1 MTPAHCEQPL
11 AAVASFSAQD
21 ANMCSFYRIHSGM
34 NTFPKGIIHKDLY
47 ENLVLMKS
55 VAALESSFL
64 LWNYDS
70 TMKIF
75 LLFYTI
81 IVHSGGKI
89 QSSSPAWYGDPLI
102 LLKSYP

>member
-55 VAALESSFL
+55 VAALETSFL
-64 LWNYDS
+64 L
-70 TMKIF
+70 
-75 LLFYTI
+75 
-81 IVHSGGKI
+81 
-89 QSSSPAWYGDPLI
+89 
-102 LLKSYP
+102 